1 VEIFIVASSEEHQ
14 KERAKLNTELIGH
27 MGTWVQER
35 SPRGVPRPDW
45 FQDVTFDDI
54 EQMARVMPTRR
65 RAP

>member
-1 VEIFIVASSEEHQ
+1 
-14 KERAKLNTELIGH
+14 

-65 RAP
+65 RAQS